1 MTFCSRGFKL
11 PVNLTIND
19 TINFVKIN
27 TKLGNPAQMIS
38 SITNTPWETTRFLKK
53 KLINKCKCNIM
64 FQQG

>member
-11 PVNLTIND
+11 PVNLTIDD

-27 TKLGNPAQMIS
+27 TKLGNPAQIIS

-53 KLINKCKCNIM
+53 KKINKCKCNIM